1 MLRIAESWYASDL
14 GRQRQGNEDNFFVR
28 APLFVVA
35 DGMGGAQAG
44 EVASEMAVRSFDDE
58 LPNGSLPEALVT
70 VIETANKR
78 IHERARADDS
88 LHGMGTTTTAAYVDD
103 DEVVIA
109 HVGDSRAYLLRNGE
123 LIRLTKD
130 HSLVGELVARGKLTE
145 EQAEQHP
152 QRSVITRALGP
163 EANVQVDIDIFPAKG
178 GDLFLL
184 CSDGLTSMVHEPKL
198 RPLFDD
204 ADSLEQL
211 GKRLIDAA
219 NAAGGRDNI
228 TVILFRLEEVE
239 TRDGTAAAAGAAG
252 AAAATRQDEDTNE
265 YETFEGEAVPPP
277 RPGVSRPTGF
287 SDDEVLR
294 SSEVSDSV
302 EDDYRR
308 SGTVAVSAIQRGGR
322 PAEAPAEEAPATEQA
337 TTEAPAAEE
346 PPAEQEPPQR
356 TSPPPDSEQPKRKR
370 KRRVPVGLIVT
381 LVIVLM
387 ILAGG
392 WLATRAV
399 YFVGTD
405 PRDDRTI
412 AIFQGLPYDLPLGIE
427 LYSRYAGSGVTI
439 DDVPPARR
447 KTFTDHKLRSKD
459 DAENLVIA
467 LERGQIE

>member
-1 MLRIAESWYASDL
+1 MLRIAEHWYASDL

-44 EVASEMAVRSFDDE
+44 EVASEIAVRSFDDE
-58 LPNGSLPEALVT
+58 LPSASLPEALAG
-70 VIETANKR
+70 VIEGANKR
-78 IHERARADDS
+78 IHERARADQS

-109 HVGDSRAYLLRNGE
+109 HVGDSRAYLHRDGE

-163 EANVQVDIDIFPAKG
+163 EASVQVDVDIFPAKA

-198 RPLFDD
+198 PTLFEGVE
-204 ADSLEQL
+204 SLEQL

-228 TVILFRLEEVE
+228 TVILFRLEEIE
-239 TRDGTAAAAGAAG
+239 GTAGGSG
-252 AAAATRQDEDTNE
+252 AAAASTSVEEDTTE
-265 YETFEGEAVPPP
+265 YDTFEGEAVPGPRQGITRPQSEAAHPP
-277 RPGVSRPTGF
+277 
-287 SDDEVLR
+287 
-294 SSEVSDSV
+294 EVSDSV

-308 SGTVAVSAIQRGGR
+308 SGTVALSAIQ
-322 PAEAPAEEAPATEQA
+322 PAGETADAPP
-337 TTEAPAAEE
+337 EE
-346 PPAEQEPPQR
+346 PPPQEPPQR
-356 TSPPPDSEQPKRKR
+356 TAPLPGETQPEPRR
-370 KRRVPVGLIVT
+370 KRRRRFPVG
-381 LVIVLM
+381 LVIVLAIVAL

-392 WLATRAV
+392 WMATRAV

-412 AIFQGLPYDLPLGIE
+412 AIFRGLPYDLPLGIE
-427 LYSRYAGSGVTI
+427 LYERWRASGVTI
-439 DDVPPARR
+439 DAVPPARR
-447 KTFTDHKLRSKD
+447 STFTDHKLRSKD
-459 DAENLVIA
+459 DAENLVNA